1 MSRKPDA
8 APGVL
13 TRDSTVMWD
22 EAEGFLWLLLAMD
35 LRLKKDK
42 WGRGGG
48 TNWTREWGG
57 EQVLWWPAPITVYY
71 LMGQW
76 ARMTRSRKYNT

>member
-22 EAEGFLWLLLAMD
+22 EVEGFLWLLLAMD

-57 EQVLWWPAPITVYY
+57 GSRCYGGPL
-71 LMGQW
+71 
-76 ARMTRSRKYNT
+76 RSQFII